1 MIAYCSLLIIK
12 IMPPP
17 LFLSEL
23 THLAPSGSLLARSG
37 REPSEE
43 GQSKHPLLLLLL
55 LLLLL
60 FRGGVFVISCPSLYG
75 GVVDYHTY
83 IPTPVLLPFAFLV
96 RSISLCLLP
105 LPLVF
110 LPPPPSQQLQMSTK
124 SFCQRRR
131 KTCRRYLRHMRMPF
145 KTQRG

>member
-1 MIAYCSLLIIK
+1 MIAYCSLLILK

-17 LFLSEL
+17 LPLLLLAEL

-43 GQSKHPLLLLLL
+43 GQSKHSLLLLLL
-55 LLLLL
+55 LLLC
-60 FRGGVFVISCPSLYG
+60 FVISCPSLYG

-83 IPTPVLLPFAFLV
+83 IPTPVLLPFAFLIHT
-96 RSISLCLLP
+96 ISLCLLP
-105 LPLVF
+105 LPLLF

-124 SFCQRRR
+124 SSCQRRR
-131 KTCRRYLRHMRMPF
+131 KTCRRYSRHMRTPF